1 LAILALPAEVMDSIL
16 TDLHSNRKRLRETE
30 SELILSRAHVS
41 KLEAELEGLRRE
53 EKVRKIVDSHKS
65 DDSTKDSVARVHK
78 LEVERKELLL
88 ELKTTNDELLTVKCE
103 LSTKGNSLEEY
114 EKSTKSRIRDLET
127 QVIELEERALSA
139 ELERSFLRNQSQQLM
154 EKHKIEVSCLN
165 ELCASHQKS
174 IACLKE
180 RNSELE
186 SRVQGDTSCEA
197 ELEALKKTLVS
208 TEDDTKLVNS
218 MKDVLAKYSELE
230 SKNRRLEEENK
241 ILFATCGNSDL
252 LKYKV
257 ACLEE
262 KVKKAD
268 SLREELS
275 KLQIEN
281 ESLKGKLSK
290 WEVSEDSLLPSSPLT
305 MARRLA
311 ELQKCEILLRNSLG
325 QKETEL
331 KVHQRQL
338 SDADSKLREKTTQL
352 ELCRAEVKLRDEQI
366 KRTERKLV
374 FVTKERDGLANVL
387 SSYKLD
393 AGVDQQ
399 LKSLLVETEDSLQ
412 RSRERIQELEEQL
425 ALTEDT
431 LNSRRT
437 QTVEET
443 SADKTKESRSRV
455 VDKCRSPPATQRT
468 TDSAN

>member
-1 LAILALPAEVMDSIL
+1 
-16 TDLHSNRKRLRETE
+16 
-30 SELILSRAHVS
+30 
-41 KLEAELEGLRRE
+41 
-53 EKVRKIVDSHKS
+53 
-65 DDSTKDSVARVHK
+65 
-78 LEVERKELLL
+78 
-88 ELKTTNDELLTVKCE
+88 
-103 LSTKGNSLEEY
+103 
-114 EKSTKSRIRDLET
+114 
-127 QVIELEERALSA
+127 
-139 ELERSFLRNQSQQLM
+139 
-154 EKHKIEVSCLN
+154 
-165 ELCASHQKS
+165 
-174 IACLKE
+174 
-180 RNSELE
+180 
-186 SRVQGDTSCEA
+186 
-197 ELEALKKTLVS
+197 
-208 TEDDTKLVNS
+208 
-218 MKDVLAKYSELE
+218 
-230 SKNRRLEEENK
+230 
-241 ILFATCGNSDL
+241 
-252 LKYKV
+252 
-257 ACLEE
+257 
-262 KVKKAD
+262 
-268 SLREELS
+268 
-275 KLQIEN
+275 
-281 ESLKGKLSK
+281 
-290 WEVSEDSLLPSSPLT
+290 